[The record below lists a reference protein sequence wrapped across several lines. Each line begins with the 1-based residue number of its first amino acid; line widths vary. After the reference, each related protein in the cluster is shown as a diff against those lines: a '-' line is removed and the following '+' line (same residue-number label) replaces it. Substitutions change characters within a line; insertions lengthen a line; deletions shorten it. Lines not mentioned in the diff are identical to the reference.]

1 MDASSPRRL
10 GRRRAFVN
18 RKTGFAVLETR
29 DIVKGMKVMSNF
41 IDEEDCVMVL
51 PILEDGSLI
60 MERQYRAAL
69 LEATGRKSRRG
80 YVYELPGGHI
90 HSGESPQEAAARE
103 LEEEVGYIPSEV
115 KVLYKRAIA
124 PYATDAMEWV
134 CTAQGLERS
143 SKLLDSDEVI
153 STVKLGR
160 QRILKMLDEGIIDD
174 SLTREALL
182 SYFRLCSK

>member
-1 MDASSPRRL
+1 MDTVSPRRL
-10 GRRRAFVN
+10 GKRVVFVN
-18 RKTGFAVLETR
+18 KKTGFAIMESE
-29 DIVKGMKVMSNF
+29 DIVHGTKVRSDF

-51 PILEDGSLI
+51 PVLGNGSLI
-60 MERQYRAAL
+60 MERQYRAAV
-69 LEATGRKSRRG
+69 LEATGRRDRKG
-80 YVYELPGGHI
+80 YVYELPGGHVRQ
-90 HSGESPQEAAARE
+90 GESPEEAAARE
-103 LEEEVGYIPSEV
+103 LEEEVGYRTSKV
-115 KVLYKRAIA
+115 KILYKRAIA